1 MTNELLHFKNNRLII
16 KTDIIEYNPYPHQ
29 LSTKYINPFI
39 NLTDDL
45 LIIENE
51 YIFNTTLSAY
61 WLKINKINS
70 FIYDENNKNKKIDL
84 YDLTKSYN
92 RNEYLDINQKY
103 FVVHLCD
110 KCLRYSFGH
119 YIWNLFPILYY
130 YKQYHYDMILCF
142 SERINN
148 SIMKN
153 LINILQI
160 DNSKIKIL
168 EDNVCYYINDI
179 YTYQITN
186 SEWIFSPVKWLVKY
200 VRFNTNIA
208 SENRTLYI
216 KYNSN
221 NKSTLRKIINNDE
234 IEQYCINHNI
244 DILDMS
250 KYTIEEKAQIM
261 PKYKTI
267 IVMYSSGINNAI
279 FDYNLIN
286 LISFNS
292 RGLHEAHGDI
302 AIKWIQSIRN
312 EKINSYYYIFEN
324 GSLEPNGDI
333 YLDINWLNNIMQMI
347 KI

>member
-51 YIFNTTLSAY
+51 YIFNTKLSAY
-61 WLKINKINS
+61 WLQINKINN
-70 FIYDENNKNKKIDL
+70 ILYDKNNKNKKIDL
-84 YDLTKSYN
+84 YDLTKTYYEIEYFN
-92 RNEYLDINQKY
+92 NEKY

-110 KCLRYSFGH
+110 KCLRYAFGH

-130 YKQYHYDMILCF
+130 YKQYHYDMILCY

-160 DNSKIKIL
+160 DNNKIKL
-168 EDNVCYYINDI
+168 LKDNICYFINDI

-186 SEWIFSPVKWLVKY
+186 SDWIMSPVKWLVKY

-208 SENRTLYI
+208 SENKTLYI

-244 DILDMS
+244 DLLDMS

-261 PKYKTI
+261 PKYKSI
-267 IVMYSSGINNAI
+267 IVLYGSGIHNCI
-279 FDYNLIN
+279 FNYNLEN
-286 LISFNS
+286 LITFNS
-292 RGLHEAHGDI
+292 RALHETHNNVCIDW
-302 AIKWIQSIRN
+302 IKNISN
-312 EKINSYYYIFEN
+312 KFINSYYYIYEN
-324 GSLEPNGDI
+324 ASLNPNCDI
-333 YLDINWLNNIMQMI
+333 YLDINWLNNIIQMI
-347 KI
+347 KT